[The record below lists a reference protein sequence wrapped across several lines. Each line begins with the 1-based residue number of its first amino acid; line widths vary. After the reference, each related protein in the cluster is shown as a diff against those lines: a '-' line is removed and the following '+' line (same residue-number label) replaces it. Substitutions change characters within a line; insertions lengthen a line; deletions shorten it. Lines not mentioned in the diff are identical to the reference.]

1 MTEVHPT
8 TAECHEALDRIART
22 PDGAAVYVFLQRRL
36 MTVLASD
43 SDGALRSD
51 QGERMFA
58 AKLIGLMAKGILE
71 SGGRTSSSGDSGT
84 DSGEQPIVVPASQP
98 RRVGPARNPGARRIT
113 ERTRV
118 PGYDPPDG
126 DEA

>member
-1 MTEVHPT
+1 MTEIHPT

-22 PDGAAVYVFLQRRL
+22 PDGAAFYIFLQRRL

-51 QGERMFA
+51 HGERMFA

-71 SGGRTSSSGDSGT
+71 SGGRTSNTSGSTG
-84 DSGEQPIVVPASQP
+84 SGEQPIVVPGSEP
-98 RRVGPARNPGARRIT
+98 RLVSRARNPGSRRIT
-113 ERTRV
+113 ADTRV
-118 PGYDPPDG
+118 PGYDPPD
-126 DEA
+126 EA